1 MTTALPRT
9 NFNSS
14 RLTRLL
20 ADLAVVDAPAAGH
33 AFAERLGLWLDV
45 NDAITLYS
53 AHEAIGAR
61 PAAGNGATTAHASV
75 AAEIARVRNNLT
87 NAITKSCSPNAGETR
102 IKLPTPKAGV
112 PLEIVVAYEPYRRF
126 YLAHQR
132 DIELALRPLRAQV
145 REAIAQSSPALRK
158 LAALDAA
165 LDTILGERESHL
177 LSMVPTLL
185 QRRYDQ
191 RLLEHRQTYQQTSA
205 SADDVDDP
213 ATWMQPGGW
222 LAGFCKELQDV
233 LLAELDVR
241 LQPILGL
248 MEAFNETTKQ
258 Q

>member
-20 ADLAVVDAPAAGH
+20 ADLAVADAPDVGH
-33 AFAERLGLWLDV
+33 AVAERLGLWLDV
-45 NDAITLYS
+45 NDAITLYG
-53 AHEAIGAR
+53 AHQ
-61 PAAGNGATTAHASV
+61 AAGKRAATGDAQATAHADA
-75 AAEIARVRNNLT
+75 AAEIDRVRTALT
-87 NAITKSCSPNAGETR
+87 ASITKSCSPNAGETR

-112 PLEIVVAYEPYRRF
+112 PLEILVAYEPYRRF

-132 DIELALRPLRAQV
+132 DIELALRPLRARV
-145 REAIAQSSPALRK
+145 REAIAQSSPALRQ
-158 LAALDAA
+158 LATLDEALDK
-165 LDTILGERESHL
+165 ILAEREGHL

-191 RLLEHRQTYQQTSA
+191 RLLEHRQKRGNVA
-205 SADDVDDP
+205 GADDADDP
-213 ATWMQPGGW
+213 ATWMRPGGW
-222 LAGFCKELQDV
+222 LAGFCTELQDI
-233 LLAELDVR
+233 LLAELDLR